1 MHYQIETQAD
11 ATIIHIAGHL
21 TNADG
26 RIWNRCLSEASIAGA
41 KCLILDVRD
50 LVHIDSGGLGIL
62 IRPMMSGRKAGIRVE
77 LRHPQPGLVRLMR
90 MARFDRHFTIVSG

>member
-1 MHYQIETQAD
+1 MHYLIENHAD

-21 TNADG
+21 TNADS
-26 RIWNRCLSEASIAGA
+26 RIWNRCLSEASILNA

-50 LVHIDSGGLGIL
+50 LVHVDSGGLGFL

-77 LRHPQPGLVRLMR
+77 LRHPQPALMRLMR
-90 MARFDRHFTIVSG
+90 MARYDRQFPIVST